1 MEENKKYNPKILT
14 TMARHTYEKVV
25 FEYPVKE
32 IHGKVCKHT
41 DVYFG
46 KNGLSG
52 KLYTSRICNPSTK
65 VTAAML
71 QQRLVFKQ
79 ASDYAKA
86 VMLDATRRAA
96 AEVRFAGQSKYK
108 SLRAFLMVESMSG
121 NEVNA

>member
-1 MEENKKYNPKILT
+1 MFNLKTLT
-14 TMARHTYEKVV
+14 TMARHNYDKVV

-52 KLYTSRICNPSTK
+52 KLYTSRICNPSTV
-65 VTAAML
+65 VTAGML
-71 QQRLVFKQ
+71 EQRQLFKA

-86 VMLDATRRAA
+86 VALDATRRAA
-96 AEVRFAGQSKYK
+96 AELRFAAQSKYK
-108 SLRAFLMVESMSG
+108 SLRTFLMAESMAG
-121 NEVNA
+121 EAVGA